1 MISANRH
8 VAIAK
13 LFRLKLSASLAQR
26 FLWLLPLG
34 AMFGLWEVA
43 VQSRLISTSQLP
55 AFSKVIE
62 SLMLNLHDSM
72 FIVRVLQ
79 SFANLSI
86 GIILACVIAVPLAIS
101 AGLRTTVDY
110 AFTPIVM
117 IGGALPE
124 LALLPLLV
132 FWLGPGNLAA
142 IAMAT
147 LVSFFPLFFTVR
159 EGTKDIPSD
168 LFHVTSIFR
177 AGSLSVL
184 TKMILPAISPHMVTG
199 LRLSYEFVWEI
210 VLALEIIA
218 SVSGIGLFIDHAV
231 RVGSLEAAFAG
242 IMAVGVLAVV
252 VDRTVFGVLE
262 GRVRRWIG

>member
-1 MISANRH
+1 
-8 VAIAK
+8 
-13 LFRLKLSASLAQR
+13 
-26 FLWLLPLG
+26 
-34 AMFGLWEVA
+34 
-43 VQSRLISTSQLP
+43 
-55 AFSKVIE
+55 
-62 SLMLNLHDSM
+62 
-72 FIVRVLQ
+72 
-79 SFANLSI
+79 
-86 GIILACVIAVPLAIS
+86 
-101 AGLRTTVDY
+101 
-110 AFTPIVM
+110 
-117 IGGALPE
+117 
-124 LALLPLLV
+124 
-132 FWLGPGNLAA
+132 
-142 IAMAT
+142 MAT

>member
-1 MISANRH
+1 
-8 VAIAK
+8 
-13 LFRLKLSASLAQR
+13 
-26 FLWLLPLG
+26 
-34 AMFGLWEVA
+34 MFGVWELTVRA
-43 VQSRLISTSQLP
+43 GFVTSDRLP
-55 AFSKVIE
+55 AFSNVVE
-62 SLMLNLHDSM
+62 ALVVASREPA

-79 SFANLSI
+79 SFTNLSF
-86 GIILACVIAVPLAIS
+86 GIVIACIIALPMGIM
-101 AGLRTTVDY
+101 AGMRSMFDY

-132 FWLGPGNLAA
+132 MWLGPGNFAA
-142 IAMAT
+142 VAMAA

-168 LFHVTSIFR
+168 LFHVTSIFK
-177 AGSLSVL
+177 SPNLSVL
-184 TKMILPAISPHMVTG
+184 TRVILPAISPHLLTG

-218 SVSGIGLFIDHAV
+218 SVSGIGLFIDHMVKA
-231 RVGSLEAAFAG
+231 GSLELAFAG
-242 IMAVGVLAVV
+242 IMAVGTLAVV
-252 VDRTVFGVLE
+252 VDRTLFGFLE